1 MDVFDTGYFSC
12 VRLRVLVA
20 LPDLQVFIG
29 LAQEKDFAMLVLC
42 SVGKQQQNGLLLLDA
57 AQVKQ
62 VRIGLHR

>member
-29 LAQEKDFAMLVLC
+29 LAQEKDFTVLVIRR
-42 SVGKQQQNGLLLLDA
+42 VGKQEQNALLLLNA
-57 AQVKQ
+57 A
-62 VRIGLHR
+62 